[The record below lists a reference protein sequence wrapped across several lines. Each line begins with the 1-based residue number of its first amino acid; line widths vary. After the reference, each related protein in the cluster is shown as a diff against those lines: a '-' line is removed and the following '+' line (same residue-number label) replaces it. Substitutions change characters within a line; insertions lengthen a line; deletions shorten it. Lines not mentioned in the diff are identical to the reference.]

1 MDTWSIDST
10 SAQVAADVLGM
21 AMEDDPLLPYLIPHA
36 ARRRK
41 IARAIYLPNVQRA
54 IHEGRADA
62 VGRPMA
68 GVALWIVRPALAAG
82 HPPPARTPSPAVRDP
97 LIELL
102 GADGAGRARTFA
114 AAMQELRRLARPDR
128 HAYLDTVGVAP
139 EHRRR
144 GFATLLLEAG
154 HAWADAAG
162 LPCALDTLTDE
173 NATFYRRRGYRVVG
187 TIDVPGSSLRIT
199 AMRRT

>member
-1 MDTWSIDST
+1 VDTWSIDPT

-21 AMEDDPLLPYLIPHA
+21 AMEDDPLLPYLIPDA
-36 ARRRK
+36 GRRRK
-41 IARAIYLPNVQRA
+41 SARAIYLPNVQRV
-54 IHEGRADA
+54 IQEGRADA

-82 HPPPARTPSPAVRDP
+82 CPPTARTQSPAVRDP

-102 GADGAGRARTFA
+102 GADGAGRAETFA
-114 AAMQELRRLARPDR
+114 AAMQELRTLARPDR

-139 EHRRR
+139 EYRGK
-144 GFATLLLEAG
+144 GFATVLLEAG

-173 NATFYRRRGYRVVG
+173 NVAFYRRRGYRVVG
-187 TIDVPGSSLRIT
+187 TIDVPGSSLRTT